1 MLLLDV
7 HGPELIGERLLQSL
21 GTARSMGLRI
31 TLLLACSRHWVR
43 MESKRRGW
51 LVMSQLSKAPGT
63 LIHMITGRRL
73 EVCDH
78 INGTVLSSF
87 QMRRW

>member
-31 TLLLACSRHWVR
+31 NTLTGPFKTLGQYG
-43 MESKRRGW
+43 EQKTW
-51 LVMSQLSKAPGT
+51 LVGDIPIIRSTWHLDPYD
-63 LIHMITGRRL
+63 HRE
-73 EVCDH
+73 EV
-78 INGTVLSSF
+78 GG
-87 QMRRW
+87 M